1 MIDILIGILAL
12 LLIFFLPGFF
22 LVLIIFPKR
31 GQLSR
36 DFDLLFKSA
45 LGIALSILINVLDV
59 IVLDQIGSS
68 VGTPMITQ
76 TSVWLS
82 VGAVTII
89 LGLISWYFGGLR
101 DLVLSTLKKQPVAA
115 ESADEELRRLAHSKR
130 KLQKKLA
137 LLESEEYQSDP
148 VLKEEAAVRIPFIK
162 QQIADINKQIDD
174 VLSKKK
180 EEESK

>member
-1 MIDILIGILAL
+1 MIDVLIGILAL

-36 DFDLLFKSA
+36 DFDILFKSA
-45 LGIALSILINVLDV
+45 LGIALSILISVLDV

-68 VGTPMITQ
+68 VGTPMIN
-76 TSVWLS
+76 SASLWLS

-89 LGLISWYFGGLR
+89 LGIISWFFGGLK
-101 DLVLSTLKKQPVAA
+101 DLALAILRRSPAGA

-130 KLQKKLA
+130 KLQRKLA

-148 VLKEEAAVRIPFIK
+148 SLKEEASVRIPFIR
-162 QQIADINKQIDD
+162 QQIAEINEKIDEIM
-174 VLSKKK
+174 SKKK
-180 EEESK
+180 EEAK